1 MINFSI
7 TKKLNTKV
15 KSRSKYTEIHLID
28 RTWCYK
34 SKYCFLFSKNSNK
47 WIPNFLF
54 MVYLLTIMQI
64 YKKRPICHQYY
75 QSNHLFLWS
84 ENLWLIYIPNH
95 YIKFYHDLN
104 QMKLDSSLVAIVTGG
119 ASGLGEATVRHLASL
134 GVKVVIADLNEK
146 LGAAL
151 TQ

>member
-15 KSRSKYTEIHLID
+15 KSRSKYTEINQVD

-34 SKYCFLFSKNSNK
+34 TKYGLSFSKNSNK
-47 WIPNFLF
+47 WIPQFFIHGLSPYYNANLQKKTNLSSI
-54 MVYLLTIMQI
+54 LLIKPFI
-64 YKKRPICHQYY
+64 
-75 QSNHLFLWS
+75 LWS
-84 ENLWLIYIPNH
+84 KNPWLIYIPNH
-95 YIKFYHDLN
+95 YINFYHNLK